1 MALSQWNLM
10 DGILV
15 VDKPEGWTSH
25 DVVNRVRRL
34 AGMKRV
40 GHLGT
45 LDPMA
50 TGVLPLVLGRATRL
64 VQFLMKGDKEYE
76 GVVRFGHAT
85 TTYDRQGE
93 PVPPHVE
100 PQLSREQLQGFLSQF
115 QGKILQL
122 PPPVSA
128 KKIGGVPAYKLARKQ
143 VAVEMEPVEVT
154 VHAIEMLDWSPPD
167 LYLRVRCSAGTYL
180 RSIAHDLGRLAG
192 CGAYLERLRRTAS
205 SGFTLPQAKTL
216 DELAAL
222 SAAGRL
228 QEALIPAASLL
239 PEFPGEV
246 VDRVTESF
254 IRQGRDFRVSPF
266 RVRPGTRYV
275 KAISQDGD
283 LIAIGE
289 FKLPNLYHP
298 FLVL

>member
-1 MALSQWNLM
+1 M

-34 AGMKRV
+34 AGIKRV

-93 PVPPHVE
+93 PVAPHVE
-100 PQLSREQLQGFLSQF
+100 PQLTREQLQEFLSQF
-115 QGKILQL
+115 QGKILQV

-128 KKIGGVPAYKLARKQ
+128 KKIGGVPAYKLARRQ
-143 VAVEMEPVEVT
+143 VAVEMEPVEVA
-154 VHAIEMLDWSPPD
+154 VYAIELLDWRPPD
-167 LYLRVRCSAGTYL
+167 LYLRVKCSAGTYL
-180 RSIAHDLGRLAG
+180 RSIAHDLGRLAS

-205 SGFTLPQAKTL
+205 SGFTLSQARTL